1 LSLDKSDN
9 PDPNTLKKHQEIKS
23 MSEKQEL
30 IRKMLKMQKEF
41 IAQEHEGG
49 VDPKDY
55 FAPEDDHPLAGFRE
69 SYADIATQVVDLAH
83 EEKGSKR

>member
-1 LSLDKSDN
+1 
-9 PDPNTLKKHQEIKS
+9 

-30 IRKMLKMQKEF
+30 IRKMLKMQKDF
-41 IAQEHEGG
+41 IAQEQQGG

-55 FAPEDDHPLAGFRE
+55 FAPESGHTLEGFRE